1 LLLTAQRRDEVA
13 EMPWSELDL
22 ENRIWHLPAPP
33 IKKAKSRTK
42 NSEAHDV
49 HLSDLAMRI
58 R

>member
-1 LLLTAQRRDEVA
+1 
-13 EMPWSELDL
+13 MPWSELDL